1 MDQLNWRKS
10 TRSGS
15 NAENCVEV
23 AKAST
28 EIAIRDSKNPHG
40 PRHSFNH
47 STFQSLTKAI
57 KSGQYDL

>member
-1 MDQLNWRKS
+1 M
-10 TRSGS
+10 
-15 NAENCVEV
+15 EV